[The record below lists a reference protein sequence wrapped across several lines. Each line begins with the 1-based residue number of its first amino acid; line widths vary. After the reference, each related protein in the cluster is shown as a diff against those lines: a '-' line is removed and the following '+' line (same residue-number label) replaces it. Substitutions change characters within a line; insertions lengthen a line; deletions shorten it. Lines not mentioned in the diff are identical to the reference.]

1 MPGSAPAS
9 ESRRPVNPDELIDQ
23 QWLDGLLERVD
34 EQGLQLAGEGGFL
47 PTLVKAVLERGPQTK
62 LSVHLG
68 YEKGDPAGR
77 LHTQNRANR
86 GGPGRS
92 DGALERG
99 HPTPREVTGQ
109 REPDPGRSHRSE
121 RGKPKPNEPDPK
133 LQKK

>member
-47 PTLVKAVLERGPQTK
+47 PTLVKAVLERGPQTE

-92 DGALERG
+92 DGALEKG
-99 HPTPREVTGQ
+99 HPTPA
-109 REPDPGRSHRSE
+109 RSHGPTRA
-121 RGKPKPNEPDPK
+121 
-133 LQKK
+133 

>member
-1 MPGSAPAS
+1 MSSSQSTDTSMPGSAPAS

-99 HPTPREVTGQ
+99 HPTPA
-109 REPDPGRSHRSE
+109 RSHGPTRA
-121 RGKPKPNEPDPK
+121 
-133 LQKK
+133 